1 MKIKNKS
8 VIINDLG
15 VVDYKECWDF
25 QEKLF
30 KNVVDVKIKNRREAL
45 NKPTSNYQDNA
56 NISLL
61 IYILT
66 IYMFKLS
73 IFVE

>member
-8 VIINDLG
+8 IIIKDLG

-25 QEKLF
+25 QEELF

-45 NKPTSNYQDNA
+45 NKPTSNY
-56 NISLL
+56 LL
-61 IYILT
+61 IC
-66 IYMFKLS
+66 
-73 IFVE
+73 